1 MLIYTTN
8 DDVLF
13 IINMIASSVC
23 SKVHDDY
30 FFRSIIHDFSDVLQ
44 LYRLLKI
51 TVRFFNNRP
60 TLFFKTFFF
69 SFLYQTI
76 SIDQFH
82 INLFFVASGLSP
94 KSNRPFRD
102 NFHTCAET
110 LPDGKAARFHCKV
123 LFTLATLITLWL
135 SGRI

>member
-13 IINMIASSVC
+13 IINMIAPSVC
-23 SKVHDDY
+23 SSVHDDH

-51 TVRFFNNRP
+51 TVRFFNNLP

-69 SFLYQTI
+69 LFYIRRYQ
-76 SIDQFH
+76 
-82 INLFFVASGLSP
+82 
-94 KSNRPFRD
+94 
-102 NFHTCAET
+102 
-110 LPDGKAARFHCKV
+110 
-123 LFTLATLITLWL
+123 
-135 SGRI
+135 

>member
-1 MLIYTTN
+1 MYFESMHIYILLYTTN

-23 SKVHDDY
+23 SNVHDDY

-60 TLFFKTFFF
+60 TLFFKTFL
-69 SFLYQTI
+69 FLFYIRRYQQTNFTLTYFLLQAALVQSPIDLFAII
-76 SIDQFH
+76 STPAQ
-82 INLFFVASGLSP
+82 
-94 KSNRPFRD
+94 KRFR
-102 NFHTCAET
+102 TAK
-110 LPDGKAARFHCKV
+110 LPDSIAKYCLH
-123 LFTLATLITLWL
+123 WL
-135 SGRI
+135 R